1 MATELET
8 AQAMVTAY
16 TNAETEILLGKEV
29 RMGGP
34 GLDRWLRYEDLQQI
48 RDGRK
53 EWEGRVAKLQAA
65 AGQTPNF
72 GGISYSLANFSNP
85 N

>member
-16 TNAETEILLGKEV
+16 IEAEKAVLLSKEV

-34 GLDRWLRYEDLQQI
+34 GLDRWLRYEDLGEI
-48 RDGRK
+48 RKGRK
-53 EWEGRVAKLQAA
+53 DWEAAVARLQASA
-65 AGQTPNF
+65 AGAPQF
-72 GGISYSLANFSNP
+72 AGLSYSVADFSQ
-85 N
+85 